1 MLRTIAVGLILC
13 GAGLAQA
20 AEEIRLWHGIAGAA
34 GAELDRLV
42 ARYNASQKDY
52 RVVSYF
58 QGPYDEVMANDIEL
72 RKGTRRSP
80 HIVQV
85 QDAATADMM
94 RSGLA
99 RALWQL
105 VAESGRKP
113 RPKSRLKPQP
123 VVEAKYLPAVA
134 AYFSDA
140 EGRLLALPFTA
151 ATPVLYYNRDAFRQA
166 GLDPELAPKTWYEVA
181 KTLGVLVQS
190 GQSCGLTAAWQSW
203 VLVENM
209 SAWHNQRFATQGNGM
224 SAGTG
229 NGMSAGT
236 GNGVAA
242 AAGGPRLAF
251 NTRLMV
257 RWISTLSSWHK
268 AGYFSYSGRGDEA
281 EARFATG
288 ECAILVSSS
297 AAYPD
302 VRKRAGFDVG
312 LAQLPYYDDF
322 DQAPQNTLVAGS
334 ALWALAGA
342 SAAQYRG
349 VASFFAWLAQPQV
362 QVEWQSRTGGVPLTT
377 AAYDLMRK
385 QGFYRDHPD
394 QEVAVRQL
402 LAKPTED
409 SAGIRLGR
417 FRFIRGIIDEE
428 LESVWNDKKTPLD
441 ALNAAVQRGN
451 LLLETTR

>member
-1 MLRTIAVGLILC
+1 MRAFTAILAISLLC
-13 GAGLAQA
+13 AAGLAYPA
-20 AEEIRLWHGIAGAA
+20 AIEVRLWHGMSGAPA
-34 GAELDRLV
+34 AELDRLI

-52 RVVSYF
+52 RVVSFF

-72 RKGTRRSP
+72 RRGTRRAP

-85 QDAATADMM
+85 QDGATADMM
-94 RSGLA
+94 RSGFA
-99 RALWQL
+99 RPLWQL
-105 VAESGRKP
+105 VQES
-113 RPKSRLKPQP
+113 RPKRRQQSRQNAD
-123 VVEAKYLPAVA
+123 AKYLPAVA

-166 GLDPELAPKTWYEVA
+166 QLDPELPPKTWYEAA
-181 KTLGVLVQS
+181 KTLGVLVES
-190 GQSCGLTAAWQSW
+190 GQSCGLTTAWQSW

-224 SAGTG
+224 AS
-229 NGMSAGT
+229 
-236 GNGVAA
+236 
-242 AAGGPRLAF
+242 AAGVSDARLTF

-257 RWISTLSSWHK
+257 RWISMLSSWHK
-268 AGYFSYSGRGDEA
+268 AGYFTYSGRKDEA
-281 EARFATG
+281 EARFASG
-288 ECAILVSSS
+288 ECAMLTSSS
-297 AAYPD
+297 AAY
-302 VRKRAGFDVG
+302 VRLRKRAGFDLGV
-312 LAQLPYYDDF
+312 AQLPYYDDF
-322 DQAPQNTLVAGS
+322 DDAPQNTLVGGS
-334 ALWALAGA
+334 ALWVLAGA

-349 VASFFAWLAQPQV
+349 VASFFAYLSRPQV
-362 QVEWQSRTGGVPLTT
+362 QVEWQDRTGGVPLTT
-377 AAYDLMRK
+377 AAYELMRK
-385 QGFYRDHPD
+385 QGFYRSHPE

-409 SAGIRLGR
+409 SGGIRLGR

-451 LLLETTR
+451 LLLETTK